1 MNFGRRRKED
11 QPNQQASSQKEQQSP
26 GSKKMREEIKR
37 TFELFDKDKNGKI
50 TESELTDVM
59 RALGQNPTT
68 QHVRSIIAEVD
79 KDNDGEIDFEEFV
92 SMMSKKWRDLE
103 KEEDEIKK
111 AFKVFDRNGDGMIE
125 MRELKAVLTGL
136 GERMTEE
143 EFQDLMREADL
154 DGNGV
159 ITYEEFSSVLANK
172 FI

>member
-1 MNFGRRRKED
+1 
-11 QPNQQASSQKEQQSP
+11 
-26 GSKKMREEIKR
+26 
-37 TFELFDKDKNGKI
+37 
-50 TESELTDVM
+50 M
-59 RALGQNPTT
+59 RALGQNPTS

-103 KEEDEIKK
+103 KEEEEIKK

-143 EFQDLMREADL
+143 EFQDLMRGGPDPKRK
-154 DGNGV
+154 GGHH
-159 ITYEEFSSVLANK
+159 IQK
-172 FI
+172 